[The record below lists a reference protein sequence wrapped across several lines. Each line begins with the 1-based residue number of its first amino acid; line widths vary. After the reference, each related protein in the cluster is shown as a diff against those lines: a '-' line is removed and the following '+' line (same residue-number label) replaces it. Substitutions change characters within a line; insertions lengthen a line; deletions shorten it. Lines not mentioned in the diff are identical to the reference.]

1 MQGKIE
7 KKVRRLNQLNKRL
20 KAKDSIKLE
29 SKKYKIKQE
38 FLIFKKKTLK
48 GYFKNVIQLFY
59 TNYFVRNLFIFIIL
73 ATRYQ

>member
-20 KAKDSIKLE
+20 KAKDSIKFE
-29 SKKYKIKQE
+29 SKKYKIKQK
-38 FLIFKKKTLK
+38 FQIFKKKPSK
-48 GYFKNVIQLFY
+48 AFSRNAIQLFY
-59 TNYFVRNLFIFIIL
+59 KNYFVQNLFIFIIL